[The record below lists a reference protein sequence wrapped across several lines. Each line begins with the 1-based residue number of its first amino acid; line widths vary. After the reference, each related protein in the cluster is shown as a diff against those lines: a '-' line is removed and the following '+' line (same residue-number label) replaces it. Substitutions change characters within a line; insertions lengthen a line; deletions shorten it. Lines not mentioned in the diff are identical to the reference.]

1 MGSALLTVLKRLARL
16 GVLLAVT
23 AGVVWGAWYVEFRL
37 APETIAA
44 ITTGEA
50 AQRPID
56 LPVLMYHGVNS
67 RENRAGDYVITPEA
81 LRQDLVWLKKNGYH
95 TVVIQDLLDYVDHGT
110 PLPEKPVMITF
121 DDGYYNNYLNVFPL
135 LEELEMKAVI
145 SIIVGETDK
154 YTESGEVS
162 ENYTHMTW
170 DEINEMMESGLVEF
184 QNHSY
189 NLHKVTGQGVRK
201 GAGKNKGESTEAYQA
216 AIREDISRAQAR
228 FSEMTGWTP
237 TAFTY
242 PFGAISEESY
252 PVLEELGFRA
262 TLDVQGRVFRLTR
275 DPACLQRIPRFN
287 RPWGTTAQEIL
298 EKAAKG

>member
-110 PLPEKPVMITF
+110 PLPEKPVMLTF
-121 DDGYYNNYLNVFPL
+121 DDGYYNN
-135 LEELEMKAVI
+135 
-145 SIIVGETDK
+145 
-154 YTESGEVS
+154 
-162 ENYTHMTW
+162 
-170 DEINEMMESGLVEF
+170 
-184 QNHSY
+184 
-189 NLHKVTGQGVRK
+189 
-201 GAGKNKGESTEAYQA
+201 
-216 AIREDISRAQAR
+216 
-228 FSEMTGWTP
+228 
-237 TAFTY
+237 
-242 PFGAISEESY
+242 
-252 PVLEELGFRA
+252 
-262 TLDVQGRVFRLTR
+262 
-275 DPACLQRIPRFN
+275 
-287 RPWGTTAQEIL
+287 
-298 EKAAKG
+298 

>member
-1 MGSALLTVLKRLARL
+1 MM
-16 GVLLAVT
+16 
-23 AGVVWGAWYVEFRL
+23 
-37 APETIAA
+37 ETIAA

-67 RENRAGDYVITPEA
+67 RESRAGDYVITPEA

-170 DEINEMMESGLVEF
+170 EEINEMMESGLVEF

-189 NLHKVTGQGVRK
+189 NLHALTDGRTGSARCE
-201 GAGKNKGESTEAYQA
+201 GEGDDAYCALLSSDLTAMQEKL
-216 AIREDISRAQAR
+216 REELGEPASC
-228 FSEMTGWTP
+228 FV
-237 TAFTY
+237 Y
-242 PFGAISEESY
+242 PFGAVGSGEEEI
-252 PVLEELGFRA
+252 VQGLGFRC
-262 TLDVQGRVFRLTR
+262 TLTCEDRINWITRKGGFLSLGRRL
-275 DPACLQRIPRFN
+275 
-287 RPWGTTAQEIL
+287 RPPDCSSEAFFADLLGS
-298 EKAAKG
+298 